1 MLYKY
6 NDMTDHDID
15 VTPGDILEELNNFNC
30 DYFEQQLEIAAN
42 FEKKHIMLK
51 KKNDNLEVKIKFF
64 ELEQQKDED
73 EDEEEEQEEDED
85 NEFNKR
91 LRMKLIKKRG
101 DLSAWYDIF
110 NKMRDTVFADL
121 LQCPE

>member
-30 DYFEQQLEIAAN
+30 DYYDQQLEIAAN
-42 FEKKHIMLK
+42 FEKQHIMLK
-51 KKNDNLEVKIKFF
+51 KKNDNLVVKIKFF
-64 ELEQQKDED
+64 ELKQQKDD
-73 EDEEEEQEEDED
+73 DEEEEEEEDED

-91 LRMKLIKKRG
+91 LRMKLIKKKG
-101 DLSAWYDIF
+101 DLTAWYDIF
-110 NKMRDTVFADL
+110 TKMKDTVFADL
-121 LQCPE
+121 LLCPE